1 MNSLVY
7 IGRKLFLLMIVIIG
21 VASFLFVLSRFA
33 GDPAVL
39 MSPTDATDAMIA
51 ATRERL
57 GLNLPLVVQF
67 GKALQGVLTLDFG
80 VSFISRQ
87 DAFEQVLNRVG
98 ASLAII
104 VPSLLLSTLIAVLM
118 GTYAALH
125 QAQKRGR
132 VLMTAAFVVGGIP
145 YFFLAMVLILIFAIR
160 LNWLP
165 ATGSRGVA
173 SLVLPVAVLTVQG
186 FATLSR
192 LTRGQMIDALGQT
205 AITMAKSKG
214 LRPSVI
220 LLQHA
225 APLAVPPLMAFTGIM
240 FSLMVGSLLILEPT
254 FNYAGVGALLI
265 SSVSARDFPT
275 VQACIF
281 VIAILITLVTIAMDA
296 LVRLIDPRLRS

>member
-1 MNSLVY
+1 MNSMVY
-7 IGRKLFLLMIVIIG
+7 IGRKLFLLMIVIVG

-39 MSPTDATDAMIA
+39 MSPPEATDAMIES
-51 ATRERL
+51 TRERL
-57 GLNLPLVVQF
+57 GLNLPLAVQF
-67 GKALQGVLTLDFG
+67 AKALGGVLTLDFG

-87 DAFEQVLNRVG
+87 DAFSQVLGRVG

-104 VPSLLLSTLIAVLM
+104 VPSLLLSTLIAVVM

-132 VLMTAAFVVGGIP
+132 ALMTAAFIVGGIP
-145 YFFLAMVLILIFAIR
+145 YFFLAMVLVLIFAIR

-165 ATGSRGVA
+165 ATGSRGVS
-173 SLVLPVAVLTVQG
+173 SLVLPVTVLTVQG

-192 LTRGQMIDALGQT
+192 LTRGQMIDALGQMS
-205 AITMAKSKG
+205 ITMAKSKG

-240 FSLMVGSLLILEPT
+240 FSLMIGSLLILEPT
-254 FNYAGVGALLI
+254 FNYAGIGALLI

>member
-1 MNSLVY
+1 MNSMVY
-7 IGRKLFLLMIVIIG
+7 IGRKLLLLMIVIVG

-39 MSPTDATDAMIA
+39 MSPPEATDSMID

-57 GLNLPLVVQF
+57 GLNLPLAVQF
-67 GKALQGVLTLDFG
+67 GKALGGVLTLDFG

-87 DAFEQVLNRVG
+87 DAFSQVLSRVG
-98 ASLAII
+98 ASMAII
-104 VPSLLLSTLIAVLM
+104 VPSLLLSTLIAVVM

-132 VLMTAAFVVGGIP
+132 ALMTAAFIVGGIP

-173 SLVLPVAVLTVQG
+173 SLVLPITVLTVQG

-192 LTRGQMIDALGQT
+192 LTRGQMIDALGQMS
-205 AITMAKSKG
+205 ITMAKSKG

-240 FSLMVGSLLILEPT
+240 FSLMIGSLLILEPT
-254 FNYAGVGALLI
+254 FNYAGIGALLI

>member
-1 MNSLVY
+1 MNAVSYLS
-7 IGRKLFLLMIVIIG
+7 RKLLLLVIVIVG

-51 ATRERL
+51 ATRDRL
-57 GLNLPLVVQF
+57 GLNQTLTVQF
-67 GKALQGVLTLDFG
+67 LKALAGVFTLNFG
-80 VSFISRQ
+80 ESFISRQ
-87 DAFEQVLNRVG
+87 DAFSQVLGRVG
-98 ASLAII
+98 ASLSLII
-104 VPSLLLSTLIAVLM
+104 PALVLSTLIAWGL

-125 QAQKRGR
+125 QAQRRGR
-132 VLMTAAFVVGGIP
+132 ALMTATFIMGGIP
-145 YFFLAMVLILIFAIR
+145 YFFLAMVLILVFAIR

-165 ATGSRGVA
+165 ATGSRGGA
-173 SLVLPVAVLTVQG
+173 SLVLPVVVLTVQG

-205 AITMAKSKG
+205 SITMAKSKG
-214 LRPSVI
+214 LSPWVV
-220 LLQHA
+220 LFEHA
-225 APLAVPPLMAFTGIM
+225 APLALPPLIAFTGIM

-254 FNYAGVGALLI
+254 FNYTGVGSLLI

-296 LVRLIDPRLRS
+296 LVRAIDPRLRS

>member
-1 MNSLVY
+1 MSSLAY
-7 IGRKLFLLMIVIIG
+7 IGRKLFLLLIVIVG

-39 MSPTDATDAMIA
+39 MSPPEATDSMIA

-57 GLNLPLVVQF
+57 GLNLPLAVQF
-67 GKALQGVLTLDFG
+67 GKALEGVFTLDFG

-87 DAFEQVLNRVG
+87 DAFSQVMSRVG
-98 ASLAII
+98 ASMAII
-104 VPSLLLSTLIAVLM
+104 VPSLLLSTLIAVVM

-132 VLMTAAFVVGGIP
+132 VLMTATFIVGGIP

-165 ATGSRGVA
+165 ATGSRGVI
-173 SLVLPVAVLTVQG
+173 SLVLPVTVLTVQG

-192 LTRGQMIDALGQT
+192 LTRGQMIDALGQMS
-205 AITMAKSKG
+205 ITMAKSKG
-214 LRPSVI
+214 LSPSVI
-220 LLQHA
+220 LLRHA

-240 FSLMVGSLLILEPT
+240 FSLMIGSLLILEPT

>member
-1 MNSLVY
+1 MNSMVY
-7 IGRKLFLLMIVIIG
+7 IGRKLLLLMIVIVG

-39 MSPTDATDAMIA
+39 MSPPEATDSMID

-57 GLNLPLVVQF
+57 GLNLPLAVQF
-67 GKALQGVLTLDFG
+67 GKALGGVLTLDFG

-87 DAFEQVLNRVG
+87 DAFSQVLSRVG
-98 ASLAII
+98 ASMAII
-104 VPSLLLSTLIAVLM
+104 VPSLLLSTLIAVVM

-132 VLMTAAFVVGGIP
+132 ALMTAAFIVGGIP

-173 SLVLPVAVLTVQG
+173 SLVLPVTVLTVQG

-192 LTRGQMIDALGQT
+192 LTRGQMIDALGQIS
-205 AITMAKSKG
+205 ITMAKSKG

-240 FSLMVGSLLILEPT
+240 FSLMIGSLLILEPT
-254 FNYAGVGALLI
+254 FNYAGIGALLI

>member
-7 IGRKLFLLMIVIIG
+7 ISRKLFLLMIVIVG

-39 MSPTDATDAMIA
+39 MSPPEATDSMID

-57 GLNLPLVVQF
+57 GLNLPLAVQF
-67 GKALQGVLTLDFG
+67 GKALEGVLTLDFG

-87 DAFEQVLNRVG
+87 DAFSQVLSRVG
-98 ASLAII
+98 ASMAII
-104 VPSLLLSTLIAVLM
+104 VPSLLLSTLIAVIM

-132 VLMTAAFVVGGIP
+132 ALMTAAFIVGGIP

-192 LTRGQMIDALGQT
+192 LTRGQMIDALGQMS
-205 AITMAKSKG
+205 ITMAKSKG
-214 LRPSVI
+214 LSPSVI
-220 LLQHA
+220 LLKHA

-240 FSLMVGSLLILEPT
+240 FSLMIGSLLILEPT
-254 FNYAGVGALLI
+254 FNYAGIGALLI

>member
-1 MNSLVY
+1 MNSMVY
-7 IGRKLFLLMIVIIG
+7 IGRKLLLLMIVIVG

-39 MSPTDATDAMIA
+39 MSPPEATDSMID

-57 GLNLPLVVQF
+57 GLNLPLAVQF
-67 GKALQGVLTLDFG
+67 GKALGGVLTLDFG

-87 DAFEQVLNRVG
+87 DAFSQVLSRVG
-98 ASLAII
+98 ASMAII
-104 VPSLLLSTLIAVLM
+104 VPSLLLSTLIAVVM

-132 VLMTAAFVVGGIP
+132 ALMTAAFIVGGIP

-173 SLVLPVAVLTVQG
+173 SLVLPVTVLTVQG

-192 LTRGQMIDALGQT
+192 LTRGQMIDALGQMS
-205 AITMAKSKG
+205 ITMAKSKG

-240 FSLMVGSLLILEPT
+240 FSLMIGSLLILEPT
-254 FNYAGVGALLI
+254 FNYAGIGALLI